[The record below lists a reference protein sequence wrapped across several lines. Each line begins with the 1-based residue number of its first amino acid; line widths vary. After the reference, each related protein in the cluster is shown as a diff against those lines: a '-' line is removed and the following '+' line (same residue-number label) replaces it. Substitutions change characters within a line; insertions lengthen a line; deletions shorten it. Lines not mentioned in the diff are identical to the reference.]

1 MLVLDAAALVALDR
15 NDRAMWAR
23 LKDCQRS
30 GLPPLTHGGVV
41 GQVWRGG
48 ARQARLAKALA
59 GVDTKPMDEKLGRA
73 AGALLGRTGLADVI
87 DAAVALL
94 AEDGDTIVTEDTEDL
109 AELLGATN
117 RRVELVRP

>member
-1 MLVLDAAALVALDR
+1 MLVLDAAALVALDG

-23 LKDCQRS
+23 LKDCERAGQ
-30 GLPPLTHGGVV
+30 PPLTHAGVV

-59 GVDTKPMDEKLGRA
+59 SMDARPLDQRLGRF
-73 AGALLGRTGLADVI
+73 AGVLLGRTGLADVI
-87 DAAVALL
+87 DAAVVLL
-94 AEDGDTIVTEDTEDL
+94 AEDGDMIITEDIDDL
-109 AELLGATN
+109 AELAEATG